1 MDGEKVERSN
11 IYERDNSNHGSGTTG
26 FSVASTSE
34 TSASMKRNRFSMLRF
49 RHASDPQLS
58 VTYSQSEKDVP
69 PMPQVPPRKFLS
81 RFQFGTLLTP
91 NVIAPTIITTAP
103 TNTNMEKSARKSRLR
118 NPLSRKASREV
129 ISMGNASG
137 SGLAKMPFSQTL
149 GHSRLS
155 HEEPGRLSTSTYQS
169 GTTNNPSEQDMRFS
183 ESSRSDQGSIDR
195 NPVKGDAP
203 HPIKNFHMPRL
214 MKSRANLFP
223 LPVKLPPPGAANSH
237 SGRTSPISN
246 GANSERTSMD
256 PTTPDGDQISPLPS
270 PTQSSVKLA
279 SPKASNQN
287 PLLRKDS
294 TTSARSGHS
303 ASSAKVRLGRRGR
316 SSTLN
321 SFIEASRNG
330 EESNNSSSN
339 LPSGRN
345 SISTNGRKSFGDLF
359 GLGNRLRQNSELS
372 SQRDGHTSP
381 RAPGTPTSVTKNG
394 SASASRSAVIAPD
407 REEDD
412 TPATYL
418 TKLQES
424 VPRGSIGTILS
435 KSDDDF
441 YKVALRKFMRT
452 FAFFG
457 EPIDMAIRKLL
468 MEAELPKETQQIDRF
483 LQGFADRYYECN
495 PGVFATTGTYLT
507 TEKLRHATCANLLK
521 IKHTS

>member
-1 MDGEKVERSN
+1 
-11 IYERDNSNHGSGTTG
+11 
-26 FSVASTSE
+26 
-34 TSASMKRNRFSMLRF
+34 
-49 RHASDPQLS
+49 
-58 VTYSQSEKDVP
+58 
-69 PMPQVPPRKFLS
+69 
-81 RFQFGTLLTP
+81 
-91 NVIAPTIITTAP
+91 
-103 TNTNMEKSARKSRLR
+103 
-118 NPLSRKASREV
+118 
-129 ISMGNASG
+129 MGNASG
-137 SGLAKMPFSQTL
+137 SGLTKTPLSQTL
-149 GHSRLS
+149 GQTRLS

-203 HPIKNFHMPRL
+203 HPIKKLHMPRL

-223 LPVKLPPPGAANSH
+223 LPVKLPPPGAGNSH
-237 SGRTSPISN
+237 SGRTSPIST
-246 GANSERTSMD
+246 GGHSERTSMD
-256 PTTPDGDQISPLPS
+256 PTTPDGADGDQISPLPS

-279 SPKASNQN
+279 SPKPSNQN

-294 TTSARSGHS
+294 TTSARSGNS
-303 ASSAKVRLGRRGR
+303 VSSAKVRLGRRGR

-330 EESNNSSSN
+330 EDSNNSSSN

-359 GLGNRLRQNSELS
+359 GLGNRLRQNSEFS
-372 SQRDGHTSP
+372 SQRDGRMSP
-381 RAPGTPTSVTKNG
+381 RAPGTPTSLTKNG
-394 SASASRSAVIAPD
+394 SASASRTAVIAPD

-424 VPRGSIGTILS
+424 VPKGSIGIILS

-495 PGVFATTGTYLT
+495 PGIFATTGTYPFALPFSILILHT
-507 TEKLRHATCANLLK
+507 DVFNKNNKRKMQKQDYYSPDSKKKRPSQSGELRSPSKNVKPAR
-521 IKHTS
+521 